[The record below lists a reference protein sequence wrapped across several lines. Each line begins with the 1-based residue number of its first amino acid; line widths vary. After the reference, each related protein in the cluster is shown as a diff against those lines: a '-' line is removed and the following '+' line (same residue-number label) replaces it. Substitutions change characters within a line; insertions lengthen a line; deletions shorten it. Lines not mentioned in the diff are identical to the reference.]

1 MKKKNDKSSVK
12 GPMKKRVDMS
22 ARELSEEINNMTD
35 EEVVRIFVAMLKED
49 ENKAAYLFQHLQEV
63 VNSTAAMGKEG
74 YQPIAMFTLYARES
88 EGVTEFKFRSA
99 RTGSQ
104 ELYHNF
110 KLKRLGELINDAWVK
125 HGNETFGDI
134 KEGTH
139 VDMSMLNAWAAAVE
153 EQEG

>member
-1 MKKKNDKSSVK
+1 MKKKKDKSPVK
-12 GPMKKRVDMS
+12 RHMKNKADQS
-22 ARELSEEINNMTD
+22 DKELSAEIKNMTD
-35 EEVVRIFVAMLKED
+35 EELVRIFLKMLKED
-49 ENKAAYLFQHLQEV
+49 ENKAAYLFHHIQEV
-63 VNSTAAMGKEG
+63 VNSSAAMGKEG
-74 YQPIAMFTLYARES
+74 YQPIVMFTLYARES
-88 EGVTEFKFRSA
+88 GGVTEFKFRSA

-104 ELYHNF
+104 DLYHRF
-110 KLKRLGELINDAWVK
+110 KLKRLGELINDAWVR